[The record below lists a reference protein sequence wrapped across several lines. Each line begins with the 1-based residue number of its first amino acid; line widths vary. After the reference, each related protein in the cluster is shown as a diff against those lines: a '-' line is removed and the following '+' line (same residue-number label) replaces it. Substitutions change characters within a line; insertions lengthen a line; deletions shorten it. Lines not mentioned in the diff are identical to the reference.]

1 METLWVTRLEFLSW
15 ACYALWKLS
24 AEQRA
29 RRDAIQN
36 SRPSIIQSQNTLS
49 ESEWTGSECTWSD
62 MAFKILRQHDADSN
76 KASSFSISFLPS
88 EDDDCFSSGSGTITT
103 TATASLVLE
112 NKCLLREV
120 GAGTRSLCAYMNF
133 GAATTTA
140 DASSSIANGYSEPET
155 PKRNRWRLAIALNTF
170 RTFQSSLNVRHRS
183 DDRPESGNQNATTVN
198 RSLMRVCWEPDWLI
212 VYRYD
217 FFFNECYTN
226 KIINDQ
232 ISEKLARSSAMV
244 EDTTIT
250 TSPSEPVISVVRE
263 SHPRQAL
270 INAGSSD
277 SIPKTD
283 QRPTA
288 SERFDAAME
297 ADLDTGDY
305 DDDGHSHP
313 LPKLSKKLIREVLF
327 TPKVIHIELS
337 ADVRHIRRK
346 MPRLRRI

>member
-24 AEQRA
+24 AEQWA
-29 RRDAIQN
+29 RRDAVQN

-49 ESEWTGSECTWSD
+49 ESEWTESECNWSD
-62 MAFKILRQHDADSN
+62 TAFKILRQHDADSN
-76 KASSFSISFLPS
+76 KASSFPISFLPPQ
-88 EDDDCFSSGSGTITT
+88 DDDCFSSDSSTITT

-120 GAGTRSLCAYMNF
+120 GPGARSLCAYMNF
-133 GAATTTA
+133 GAANTTA
-140 DASSSIANGYSEPET
+140 GTSSSIANGYSEPKT
-155 PKRNRWRLAIALNTF
+155 PKRNGWRLAIALETF
-170 RTFQSSLNVRHRS
+170 RTFQSSLNFRHGS
-183 DDRPESGNQNATTVN
+183 DDRPVSENQNAGTVS

-226 KIINDQ
+226 KVINDQ
-232 ISEKLARSSAMV
+232 ISEKLARSSAMI
-244 EDTTIT
+244 EDTTIM
-250 TSPSEPVISVVRE
+250 SPSEPVISVVRE

-270 INAGSSD
+270 INPGSSD
-277 SIPKTD
+277 SVPKTD
-283 QRPTA
+283 QRPTP

-305 DDDGHSHP
+305 DDGGHSHP

-327 TPKVIHIELS
+327 TPKVIHIDIS
-337 ADVRHIRRK
+337 ADVRHIRQK